1 MIPSNYT
8 DTEFL
13 QELISQNNFNYEI
26 EKQLTTR
33 LIDKPENANNEAEV
47 YCKQIEILEEQVC
60 LRDEFIEKIVDK
72 CDQSGSKKD
81 LIRYIKTEFEKGC
94 LGY

>member
-1 MIPSNYT
+1 MNAVIIY
-8 DTEFL
+8 
-13 QELISQNNFNYEI
+13 QII
-26 EKQLTTR
+26 KIKQSR
-33 LIDKPENANNEAEV
+33 VFYPAF

-94 LGY
+94 LGC